1 MSRPEGTICHLIP
14 RVVLVVQSQTT
25 VTVTQF
31 FLFSIQLVNWQTLL
45 LTIRGTVA
53 LVQPTFQAFLGM

>member
-14 RVVLVVQSQTT
+14 RVVVQSQTT
-25 VTVTQF
+25 VTVTQSVS
-31 FLFSIQLVNWQTLL
+31 LSIQLVNWQTLL